1 MKLLMIL
8 SRIPYP
14 LDKGDKLRAY
24 HQIKHLLEQ
33 NVELTICC
41 LHFEK
46 IKANEIAHLQSLGGK
61 WHFISLSYWRAAS
74 QIGYHLFTRRPFQ
87 VALFYQSKAHR
98 EVQKM
103 IAEEQPDHI
112 WVQLVRTAEYAKQ
125 AVHIKKS
132 IDYMDALGSGV
143 AKRAN
148 QTRGLQRLFWKEEA
162 ERLTRYEN
170 IIWNYFDHHFIISE
184 KDAQQINAPQ
194 PKLWKILSNGIDFD
208 YFQRQSKHLGK
219 KIVFIGNMAYPP
231 NIDAAL
237 YLAKEIMPLVWEKNP
252 RIPLLIAGADPVSAI
267 QQLVSSQIIILG
279 RQDDI
284 RKAYEEAAIFVAP
297 MRLGTGMQNKIL
309 EALCMEIPV
318 ITSPV
323 AAEAFDLP
331 IKKHLITANNP
342 HEMAE
347 AILQTYP
354 HAELPLA
361 ENRNIVALNHNW
373 KNIIQTLIQTI
384 DAQD

>member
-24 HQIKHLLEQ
+24 HQIKNLLAQ
-33 NVELTICC
+33 KVDLTICC
-41 LHFEK
+41 LHYEK
-46 IKANEIAHLQSLGGK
+46 LQSQQIAHLQSLGGK
-61 WHFISLSYWRAAS
+61 WHFIKLSYWRAAL

-87 VALFYQSKAHR
+87 VALFYQNKAHR
-98 EVQKM
+98 AVQK
-103 IAEEQPDHI
+103 IIGEEQPDHI

-143 AKRAN
+143 SKRAK
-148 QTRGLQRLFWKEEA
+148 QSSGLQRIFWKEEA

-170 IIWNYFDHHFIISE
+170 VIWNYFDHHFIISE

-194 PKLWKILSNGIDFD
+194 PKLWKIVSNGIDFD
-208 YFQRQSKHLGK
+208 YFQRQSKQLGK

-237 YLAKEIMPLVWEKNP
+237 YLAKEIMPLVWKENP
-252 RIPLLIAGADPVSAI
+252 QIPLLIAGADPVPAI
-267 QQLVSSQIIILG
+267 QQLASPQIMILG

-318 ITSPV
+318 ITTSV
-323 AAEAFDLP
+323 ATEAFEAP
-331 IKKHLITANNP
+331 IQKHLITANSQQ
-342 HEMAE
+342 EMAE
-347 AILQTYP
+347 VILQNYLRTEYP
-354 HAELPLA
+354 VA
-361 ENRNIVALNHNW
+361 ENRKVVALNHNW
-373 KNIIQTLIQTI
+373 KNIIQNLIQTI
-384 DAQD
+384 HA